1 MEPLDLWTAH
11 LPTHLRGAGPRIE
24 MRDDIACLMVED
36 TVVRRFGTLRTP
48 DDGGQSFTRGA
59 NDAEGRLRDLDADGV
74 WGEVIYPNIAF
85 FCCFE
90 IRSAELQAASA
101 RLAMSTIRPPS
112 RSIASHCSSYAA
124 TTSSSVTPVEGAS

>member
-1 MEPLDLWTAH
+1 MRWTRA
-11 LPTHLRGAGPRIE
+11 RGSRAISAASSVTSTMYATASESQKRSA
-24 MRDDIACLMVED
+24 DIACLMVED

-101 RLAMSTIRPPS
+101 PL
-112 RSIASHCSSYAA
+112 YNDW
-124 TTSSSVTPVEGAS
+124 V